1 MHTVRVIQ
9 RFHSLFYTPQFV
21 AMHLGV
27 LEQEELRVEVTTANS
42 GAELSDTLLRG
53 EADLGLSGSIR
64 TLDLAEKGHRDP
76 LISIIEV
83 NSRDGFFVLG
93 RGPQPRF
100 QWADLMGCRFIL
112 FAEAETP
119 WLCLQRVL
127 RNYGIDIGAIKLIA
141 DVPTAQAVEMFL
153 RGDADYLEQGQP
165 AVERLLHTG
174 RASVVASEGE
184 AVGALPFSAYLTTPA
199 YAAGHADVLH
209 RFTRAFY
216 RAQQWITQHSAQE
229 LSHLIAPSFPDIE
242 PELRTRAVARYLQQ
256 HTWARDPLLREE
268 GFNYLQDILIG
279 GGFISQRY
287 PYAEHVNPEFAQAA
301 MEISSP

>member
-21 AMHLGV
+21 TLHLGV
-27 LEQEELRVEVTTANS
+27 LAQENLRVEIGTANS
-42 GAELSDTLLRG
+42 GADLTAKLLSGR
-53 EADLGLSGSIR
+53 ADLGLSGSIR
-64 TLDLAEKGHRDP
+64 ALELADKGSRER

-93 RGPQPRF
+93 RGSQPRF
-100 QWADLMGCRFIL
+100 QWADLLGSRFIL

-119 WLCLQRVL
+119 WLCLQQVL
-127 RNYGIDIGAIKLIA
+127 RNYGIDLDAIKLITG
-141 DVPTAQAVEMFL
+141 VPTAQAVEMFR
-153 RGDADYLEQGQP
+153 RGEADYLEQGQP
-165 AVERLLHTG
+165 VVERLVHTG
-174 RASVVASEGE
+174 HASVVASEGE

-216 RAQQWITQHSAQE
+216 RAQQWIAQHSAEEIAQ
-229 LSHLIAPSFPDIE
+229 LIAPSFPDIE
-242 PELRTRAVARYLQQ
+242 PEIRARAVARYLQQ
-256 HTWARDPLLREE
+256 HTWACDPMLREE

-279 GGFISQRY
+279 GRFISQRY
-287 PYAEHVNPEFAQAA
+287 PYAEQVHAEFAQAA
-301 MEISSP
+301 MQERG